1 VEKLKVDIQD
11 GGDLVIVAVE
21 GRLDATNAAAFD
33 EAVKSLATLSPP
45 RKIIMDLKDLEFVS
59 SAGLRSFL
67 TLGKACRVSGAQLGF
82 CSLRSLVAD
91 VFKISGFVT
100 IFSLFADR
108 QEALNTWGTE
118 T

>member
-1 VEKLKVDIQD
+1 VDKLTVDIQD
-11 GGDLVIVAVE
+11 CTDPVIVNVE
-21 GRLDATNAAAFD
+21 GRLDATNAASFD
-33 EAVKSLATLSPP
+33 EAVKSLPTLSPP
-45 RKIIMDLKDLEFVS
+45 RRILMDLKDLEFVS

-67 TLGKACRVSGAQLGF
+67 TLGKACRSSGAQLGF

-108 QEALNTWGTE
+108 QEALKAWGNE